1 LCIEGAELKISNVNR
16 TTTVSYFIIAGML
29 IALLLWSLMKFR
41 GAFEQSDTYTQV
53 WSYASVDL
61 TQQIEKYLSTGDA
74 SILQPTQE
82 FIDTTIRPAL
92 NTLPSDIS
100 EPINAQLLEI
110 ETSLQSDIRAA
121 GKLSGDPFALI
132 DNNARQMLLSLNDL
146 EQKVQRFLDDNSAQ
160 TAAPYLLTQA
170 RLFSDLANIN
180 TAKDDYLANSTP
192 QNQTLLKQAIETFQS
207 HLVDLNALPILAL
220 EGTGNTS
227 TADDLS
233 SLMGWSNTESSA
245 QEDPLEDV
253 KIELHSWSNRYLKD
267 VEISLNNIQQA
278 IAAQAKVRTLIS
290 QLETTLKLGTQS
302 IQESAEATQQQTL
315 LAFSVF
321 VILMVFTTI
330 TVHVFQN
337 RVVVKSAKDL
347 YSAVRDLVEH
357 QSINTLTVSK
367 NKNELSDVAHYLNRY
382 LEQIAQQRQ
391 QRDTELNNI
400 SVSLNDMLTAFGQVH
415 DLSMASKQEL
425 DGTLTLSNQVETL
438 ASKAEVRAQEVAS
451 YASETNTAMT
461 HSVGQAASL
470 AIANQTTVERL
481 TNSQSALINLESS
494 VSNASS
500 IVSGIKDI
508 SEQTNLLALNAAIE
522 AARAGEHGRGFAV
535 VASEVRSLS
544 NRTQQSLEEI
554 TEIFSLLT
562 TATGQLKKNLEL
574 IENAST
580 DQISLTQALG
590 QSAQDILEKS
600 KQSTHLAKKATGYAA
615 EQKLGMSKLNAAV
628 VKVREQA
635 NESEAFM
642 LDVTKSIQQKIQDIT
657 TTLGIK

>member
-1 LCIEGAELKISNVNR
+1 MKISNVNR

-170 RLFSDLANIN
+170 RLFSGLANIN

-481 TNSQSALINLESS
+481 TNSQSALIKLESS

>member
-1 LCIEGAELKISNVNR
+1 MKISNVNR

-170 RLFSDLANIN
+170 RLFSGLANIN

-207 HLVDLNALPILAL
+207 HLVDLNALPILVL

-615 EQKLGMSKLNAAV
+615 EQKLGMNKLNAAV

>member
-1 LCIEGAELKISNVNR
+1 MKISNVNR

-170 RLFSDLANIN
+170 RLFSGLANIN

-207 HLVDLNALPILAL
+207 HLVDLNALPILVL

>member
-1 LCIEGAELKISNVNR
+1 MKISNVNR

-170 RLFSDLANIN
+170 RLFSGLANIN

-207 HLVDLNALPILAL
+207 HLVDLNALPILVL

-470 AIANQTTVERL
+470 TIANQTTVERL

>member
-1 LCIEGAELKISNVNR
+1 MKISNVNR

-170 RLFSDLANIN
+170 RLFSGLANIN

-207 HLVDLNALPILAL
+207 HLVDLNALPILVL

-278 IAAQAKVRTLIS
+278 VAAQAKVRTLIS

>member
-1 LCIEGAELKISNVNR
+1 MKISNVNR

-170 RLFSDLANIN
+170 RLFSGLANIN

>member
-1 LCIEGAELKISNVNR
+1 
-16 TTTVSYFIIAGML
+16 
-29 IALLLWSLMKFR
+29 MKFR

-170 RLFSDLANIN
+170 RLFSGLANIN

-207 HLVDLNALPILAL
+207 HLVDLNALPILVL

-615 EQKLGMSKLNAAV
+615 EQKLGMNKLNAAV

>member
-1 LCIEGAELKISNVNR
+1 MKISNVNR

>member
-1 LCIEGAELKISNVNR
+1 MKISNVNR

-170 RLFSDLANIN
+170 RLFSGLANIN

-207 HLVDLNALPILAL
+207 HLVDLNALPILVL

-278 IAAQAKVRTLIS
+278 VAAQAKVRTLIS

-600 KQSTHLAKKATGYAA
+600 KQSTHLAEKATGYAA